1 MTTVSGVTKHWLTAQ
16 EGFTTTTSGS
26 VSSGAATVGLNSVSG
41 YANGEVVVFVIDP
54 TDTNKK
60 QAFTGTIDT
69 SGVQVTGVV
78 WTEGTNQT
86 HAAGATVVDYE
97 TATGW
102 AMLAKGL
109 KVSHDDDGTLKAG
122 AVDVAAVLA
131 SDVVTTAKILDAN
144 VTTAKIADDNVT
156 AAKIDWAST
165 GANAGIWWE
174 ELGRTTLGSAGDAI
188 SVASLPARKYL
199 MVIASCLATG
209 GTIRPLVR
217 FNNDTASNYANRHS
231 VSGAADSTNVSQ
243 SAANTTLTATA
254 QLHNVVLNVVN
265 IAAQEKTV
273 TETIV
278 SQGTSGAGN
287 APIRIEGT
295 FKWANTADQ
304 ITRVDLVNDGTG
316 DFATGSEVLV
326 LGHN

>member
-1 MTTVSGVTKHWLTAQ
+1 MTINLIRASNGSGEAVRSVVTSPRTIGSTTLNVDSLTNYNT
-16 EGFTTTTSGS
+16 EFICTSGDLLAD
-26 VSSGAATVGLNSVSG
+26 GTLDPATVTVFYGTKNVSQIIIDGFAPG
-41 YANGEVVVFVIDP
+41 YSDLGNTVGQVVVCKP
-54 TDTNKK
+54 TTAWADNVADTL
-60 QAFTGTIDT
+60 A
-69 SGVQVTGVV
+69 VTL
-78 WTEGTNQT
+78 N
-86 HAAGATVVDYE
+86 
-97 TATGW
+97 
-102 AMLAKGL
+102 
-109 KVSHDDDGTLKAG
+109 DDGTLKT
-122 AVDVAAVLA
+122 D
-131 SDVVTTAKILDAN
+131 I